1 MICAPCGCGKTEYA
15 VNKLPFEILGTAAK
29 LENVLYLIDTCAGRH
44 SIVAKH
50 PDKARCYDKLIE
62 NGGFRFDGFDHH
74 RIVVITYA
82 KFGVE
87 MLRNPRFF
95 ERFGLIIA
103 DEFHNIHWPIPY
115 EKSRIKAA
123 FPELSSQDIEKIL
136 RKKCYNL
143 HAMEALSAA
152 SENPN
157 IMVVGISATPE
168 ESKTW
173 WEWKNLSFN
182 FLPIADNIKHYTE
195 RNKILYGNVH
205 ALINALP
212 KGEKTLFYAD
222 HISQIKSFQTECE
235 LLGLK
240 CASVWSAN
248 NEKHP
253 LSEQQRLIRQQIIE
267 TNEFPEDADVLLIN
281 KSMGTAIN
289 IYTKVPNVVV
299 HSTNKSTQIQA
310 RGRIRNDIE
319 NLYILQPDAA
329 LIDYTDEK
337 VRSYLNR
344 PLSVE
349 DKAAFARLIG
359 VKDKQTHN
367 RGWTTL
373 KRLLIADGCDIK
385 KMRFGTKNKDIIAP
399 PEEYRE

>member
-1 MICAPCGCGKTEYA
+1 M
-15 VNKLPFEILGTAAK
+15 NKLPFEILGTAAK

-62 NGGFRFDGFDHH
+62 NGGFRFDGFDPH

-123 FPELSSQDIEKIL
+123 FPELPSQDIEKIL
-136 RKKCYNL
+136 REKCYNL

-222 HISQIKSFQTECE
+222 HISQIKSFQMECE

-267 TNEFPEDADVLLIN
+267 TNEFPEDTDVLLIN

-289 IYTKVPNVVV
+289 IYTKVSNVVV

-359 VKDKQTHN
+359 VRDKQTHN

-373 KRLLIADGCDIK
+373 KRLLITDGCDIK
-385 KMRFGTKNKDIIAP
+385 KKRFGTKYKDIIAP

>member
-1 MICAPCGCGKTEYA
+1 M
-15 VNKLPFEILGTAAK
+15 
-29 LENVLYLIDTCAGRH
+29 ENVLYLIDTCAGRH

-62 NGGFRFDGFDHH
+62 NGGFRFDGFDPH

-87 MLRNPRFF
+87 MLRNPHFF

-115 EKSRIKAA
+115 TRSRIKAD
-123 FPELSSQDIEKIL
+123 FPEFSSQDVENLL

-143 HAMEALSAA
+143 CAMNALSAA
-152 SENPN
+152 SANPN

-168 ESKTW
+168 ESKKW

-182 FLPIADNIKHYTE
+182 YLPIADNIKHYTE
-195 RNKILYGNVH
+195 RNKILYGDVSSV
-205 ALINALP
+205 IKALP
-212 KGEKTLFYAD
+212 KDVKTLFYAD
-222 HISQIKSFQTECE
+222 HISQIKDYQTQCE
-235 LLGLK
+235 LLGFK
-240 CASVWSAN
+240 CASVWSEK

-267 TNEFPEDADVLLIN
+267 TNEFPKDTDILFIN
-281 KSMGTAIN
+281 KSMGTAIS
-289 IYTKVPNVVV
+289 IYTEVPNVVV

-310 RGRIRNDIE
+310 RGRIRQDIE
-319 NLYILQPDAA
+319 KLYVLQPDAT

-367 RGWTTL
+367 RGWPTL
-373 KRLLIADGCDIK
+373 KRSLIADGCVIRQKRIGSKNYDIV
-385 KMRFGTKNKDIIAP
+385 IP